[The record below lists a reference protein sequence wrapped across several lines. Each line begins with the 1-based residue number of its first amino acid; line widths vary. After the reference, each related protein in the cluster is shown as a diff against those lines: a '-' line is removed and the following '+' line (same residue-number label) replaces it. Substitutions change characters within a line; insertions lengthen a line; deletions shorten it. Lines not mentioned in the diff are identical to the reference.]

1 MTATTE
7 PFQPDPRYARV
18 SAAAIRKGDVI
29 FYAGA
34 DVRVVGVHHGTPVD
48 GKISLDL
55 EGVTEPVTVGATRP
69 LALKRLTSE

>member
-1 MTATTE
+1 MTAISE

-34 DVRVVGVHHGTPVD
+34 DVRVVGVHYATPHD
-48 GKISLDL
+48 GEISFDL
-55 EGVTEPVTVGATRP
+55 EGVAEPVTVGATRP
-69 LALKRLTSE
+69 LALKRSTA